1 MGFKFQVQL
10 EDGMI
15 MLFRFFDFGSVHYEL
30 FPVML
35 PPRCHG
41 PDLCWDRTV
50 RVTLSLGPL
59 TLSDTVIRGPGPNL
73 LAAAAHA
80 FALPTKLR
88 PNRRRDTPL
97 PLLLRSGAPRAVLR
111 VPTPGAAAPA

>member
-1 MGFKFQVQL
+1 
-10 EDGMI
+10 
-15 MLFRFFDFGSVHYEL
+15 
-30 FPVML
+30 ML
-35 PPRCHG
+35 PSRCHG

-50 RVTLSLGPL
+50 RVTLQGPGLSLGPL

-111 VPTPGAAAPA
+111 GPTPGAAAPA

>member
-1 MGFKFQVQL
+1 
-10 EDGMI
+10 
-15 MLFRFFDFGSVHYEL
+15 
-30 FPVML
+30 ML

-50 RVTLSLGPL
+50 RVTLHEPGLLIRLSLGPL

-88 PNRRRDTPL
+88 LNRRRDTPL

-111 VPTPGAAAPA
+111 GPTPGAAAQA